1 MVIIEKAILIKLI
14 FMQNLDYS
22 RHTKNRSVYP
32 ILQQGDYSWRDIL
45 AKTALFLFS
54 IAFWHK
60 GVNFQAYAFAHYFL
74 LLAWILDGGLSRL
87 KEIVKEPFVASML
100 ILCAVI
106 ALGILWGDDPKLGFK
121 AWRRYSAFLVFIP
134 YLALLNKGR
143 LPWAIGGLLIGY
155 FVVLTIGIYQRLIL
169 GAQGIPPLG
178 MPYLHFSSMLGIGFL
193 LSLYLAGILK
203 GNIKKLLLASF
214 SVFLLFLQISQDA
227 RVILIATIVSSILLI
242 FLLFKKETGKLF
254 VVMTILIVVG
264 GILVSN
270 SASLQGRIALAKDNI
285 ESFKVG
291 DYNTSLGHRLA
302 LWDIGLHGISERP
315 LFGHGTGMAPHYFN
329 KSTETYKDGLY
340 KNLPKLSHYH
350 NDWIEI
356 GMYIGSLGLIAY
368 IYLLWGW
375 FQTLRAHQ
383 LSIPGAVL
391 LCFIFLCGITDLLV
405 FFRQTIYLLLAVT
418 AIGICWQRT
427 YGKTP

>member
-1 MVIIEKAILIKLI
+1 MRHS
-14 FMQNLDYS
+14 DYFK
-22 RHTKNRSVYP
+22 HAKNRLAYP
-32 ILQQGDYSWRDIL
+32 ALQQRDYSWRDIL

-54 IAFWHK
+54 IAFWYK
-60 GVNFQAYAFAHYFL
+60 GLNFQAYAFAHYFL

-87 KEIVKEPFVASML
+87 KEIIKEPFVASIL
-100 ILCAVI
+100 ILCIVI
-106 ALGILWGDDPKLGFK
+106 ALGILWSDDPKLGFR

-143 LPWAIGGLLIGY
+143 LPWAVGGLLIGY

-203 GNIKKLLLASF
+203 ENIKKLLLASF
-214 SVFLLFLQISQDA
+214 SVFLLFIQFSQDA
-227 RVILIATIVSSILLI
+227 RGILIATIISSILLI
-242 FLLFKKETGKLF
+242 FLLFKKEIGKLL
-254 VVMTILIVVG
+254 VVMALLLFVG
-264 GILVSN
+264 GTFVYN
-270 SASLQGRIALAKDNI
+270 STSLQGRIALAKDNI
-285 ESFKVG
+285 ESFKAG

-302 LWDIGLHGISERP
+302 LWDIGLHGIAEQP
-315 LFGHGTGMAPHYFN
+315 LFGHGTGMGPNYFN
-329 KSTETYKDGLY
+329 KSTQTYKGGLY
-340 KNLPKLSHYH
+340 KDLPKLSHYH

-356 GMYIGSLGLIAY
+356 GMYVGALGLIAY
-368 IYLLWGW
+368 IYFLKGW
-375 FQTLRAHQ
+375 FQTLRSHQ

-405 FFRQTIYLLLAVT
+405 FFRQTIYLLLVVT
-418 AIGICWQRT
+418 AIGISWQRT
-427 YGKTP
+427 YRNDPMTTTKEEK